1 MPRSKAK
8 QQDPPP
14 YAATDN
20 GDDIVARALAIC
32 EARVRR
38 GPVMDNP
45 RVVKDYLIL
54 RAANID
60 HEQFG
65 CLWLT
70 QNHVVIEHETMFR
83 GTLAQTS
90 VYPREVA
97 RRALQLNVA
106 AVVLTHN
113 HPSGDPTQ
121 SRADE
126 YLTKMIKE
134 TLLLIDVRVL
144 DHIITAGGRCL
155 SFAEKGL
162 L

>member
-1 MPRSKAK
+1 
-8 QQDPPP
+8 
-14 YAATDN
+14 
-20 GDDIVARALAIC
+20 
-32 EARVRR
+32 
-38 GPVMDNP
+38 MDNP

-65 CLWLT
+65 CLWLM
-70 QNHVVIEHETMFR
+70 QNHVVIEYETMFR
-83 GTLAQTS
+83 GTLAQAS

-97 RRALQLNVA
+97 RRALQLNAA

-113 HPSGDPTQ
+113 HPSGDPAQ

-126 YLTKMIKE
+126 YLTKTIKE
-134 TLLLIDVRVL
+134 TLLLVDVRVL